1 MRSVVSRGNRISTGP
16 GRRLTSGVVR
26 FFGALLLAPPLSNLS
41 LSLNLFAQTTATM
54 LQDQPNGGGEHG
66 AERAPVAA
74 TRAGVALGPGTERRG
89 QPGSRRTRGER
100 GSARLP
106 VKKQQQHTH
115 TQGETTTGAL
125 NTRHETPRPFLPFS
139 DPLLSCP
146 LLPLSVRYG
155 LAHAQVQSRSDS
167 SVTIYS
173 PNPSSHR
180 VA

>member
-1 MRSVVSRGNRISTGP
+1 MAVSTGLSVRLWLRRVPALLWDQARSDVVSP
-16 GRRLTSGVVR
+16 GL
-26 FFGALLLAPPLSNLS
+26 GAPAAS
-41 LSLNLFAQTTATM
+41 
-54 LQDQPNGGGEHG
+54 
-66 AERAPVAA
+66 VAA
-74 TRAGVALGPGTERRG
+74 PDF
-89 QPGSRRTRGER
+89 
-100 GSARLP
+100 RL
-106 VKKQQQHTH
+106 KNNNNNNNTH

-180 VA
+180 VALSSIKNKL